1 MDSSTTKSGAA
12 TSREKKKGYEDVK
25 QGIKQLYP
33 PEESKIVPNVE

>member
-1 MDSSTTKSGAA
+1 MDTSAASKSGAP
-12 TSREKKKGYEDVK
+12 SSKPKKSYEDVK